1 MFTTYQL
8 GILRYCS
15 VYSDG
20 KIVVKSK
27 YRYFL
32 EQLQPALSLGIYQ
45 SNTRTGKLYYM
56 KGAFAYNLPEYED
69 DIFFAQVYLEL
80 HGSFDYIS
88 GKYKKVRLRIYG
100 NFSTIYSI
108 NKIIAIH
115 FYFPQK
121 AIQHAGK
128 SRYCLYFTGHKELS
142 IMCDFFMSQELCFL
156 DFWRK
161 GIKMLKDLG

>member
-1 MFTTYQL
+1 MFSTYQL
-8 GILRYCS
+8 GILRCCS

-56 KGAFAYNLPEYED
+56 KGSFAYNLPEYED

-121 AIQHAGK
+121 TIQHAGK

-142 IMCDFFMSQELCFL
+142 IMCDFFMSQDPCFL